1 MILDFFFHLTVTVF
15 SLTDKDEIPTVG
27 NAAANAVIG
36 KQTLCIIIID
46 NKIDVIFFIL
56 ITSV

>member
-15 SLTDKDEIPTVG
+15 FLTDKDEIPTVG

-36 KQTLCIIIID
+36 KQTLYIIIID